1 MFYFNKPFDKYL
13 YVATNTQYVLLHYK
27 ERAVIAK
34 PYFRKLSGI
43 NLAKYLEHN
52 DKFLLSKIV

>member
-13 YVATNTQYVLLHYK
+13 YATTNAQYVLLHYK
-27 ERAVIAK
+27 QWAVIAK
-34 PYFRKLSGI
+34 SYFRKLSGI
-43 NLAKYLEHN
+43 NLAKYLKHN